1 MINLV
6 DNNVEKNGLQ
16 VAWLSSLQAC
26 LEQLQNINDLVN
38 RFKAAEW
45 VDSRLSFLNHTAE
58 DVERL
63 SADIRKLESEIENA
77 HELFPETN
85 GNKVLGF
92 SELLRRNSLRNKTRQ
107 FEQAV
112 FYLRFRVNQY
122 LNSDQV

>member
-6 DNNVEKNGLQ
+6 DNNVDKNGLK
-16 VAWLSSLQAC
+16 VAWLISLKAC
-26 LEQLQNINDLVN
+26 LVQLQNISDLIN
-38 RFKAAEW
+38 RFKATEW
-45 VDSRLSFLNHTAE
+45 VDSRLSFLNQTAE

-63 SADIRKLESEIENA
+63 NADIRKLESEIENA

-122 LNSDQV
+122 LNADQA